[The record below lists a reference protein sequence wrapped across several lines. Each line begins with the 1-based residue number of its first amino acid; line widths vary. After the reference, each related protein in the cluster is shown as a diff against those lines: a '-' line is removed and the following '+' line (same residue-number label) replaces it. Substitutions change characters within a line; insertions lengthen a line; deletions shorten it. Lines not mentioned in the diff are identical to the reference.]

1 LPDSIGYKS
10 LIPLLSILIISMDSC
25 ILTKYYGKGVAI
37 MLTIDKIKQ
46 EVEALADKYNIS
58 KVDLF
63 GSYATGN
70 ATEESDADFLVEFSV
85 PIPSIFAV
93 MGFKEELAY
102 LLSSP
107 VDVIT
112 LPITRPEV
120 LNIEKVIN
128 IYERAG

>member
-1 LPDSIGYKS
+1 
-10 LIPLLSILIISMDSC
+10 
-25 ILTKYYGKGVAI
+25 

-85 PIPSIFAV
+85 PVPSIFAV